1 MIPEL
6 EKYLKGSKQIVYY
19 EHKFLIKDTN
29 SIKELM
35 LTGNGIILVLDIQTE
50 FPFNPASYLNSYDN
64 VIVISIFNNIG
75 TWYNPT
81 KNMNKFIKHLMNLVD
96 FALPKILL
104 LLHSEH
110 HMKIPPFKNMQL
122 DTDLHNYLPP
132 NTSAPQPGSVKLL
145 RKRYSLKS

>member
-1 MIPEL
+1 
-6 EKYLKGSKQIVYY
+6 
-19 EHKFLIKDTN
+19 
-29 SIKELM
+29 M
-35 LTGNGIILVLDIQTE
+35 LTENGIILVLDIQTE

-64 VIVISIFNNIG
+64 VIVISIFNTIG

-96 FALPKILL
+96 FALPKFLL
-104 LLHSEH
+104 LLHYENSD
-110 HMKIPPFKNMQL
+110 KYIPPFKNMQL

-145 RKRYSLKS
+145 RERYSLKS